1 MLRRRA
7 EQVVFGVGLCI
18 TIMCTVFGADVR
30 EAMLEQERAF
40 SRLWAESLNQQVY
53 RRFVLPTLVGHGKI
67 ALRQPVQY
75 ERLDQLI
82 KGQTEG
88 LGLLSLRIFDR
99 DQAVSYSLDK
109 EDSGRSDLA
118 GPDTANALEEET
130 SSFMVEEGMSPFA
143 ALLHPG
149 FAPGT
154 FVLRV
159 THPLVIPSRDEKDG
173 GGPLM
178 GVLEF
183 RRDVTPTLE
192 RAVRLQRWLALSV
205 MTMLAG
211 LGVGVFLH
219 VRGRNSASGN

>member
-1 MLRRRA
+1 MLLRRA
-7 EQVVFGVGLCI
+7 EQIVFGVGLCI
-18 TIMCTVFGADVR
+18 TVMCAVFGADVR

-40 SRLWAESLNQQVY
+40 SRLLAESLNQQVY
-53 RRFVLPTLVGHGKI
+53 RRFVLPTLIGHGKI
-67 ALRQPVQY
+67 ALRQPAQY
-75 ERLDQLI
+75 ELLDRLI
-82 KGQTEG
+82 KGQSEG

-99 DQAVSYSLDK
+99 GQTVSYSLDK
-109 EDSGRSDLA
+109 EESGRSDLA
-118 GPDTANALEEET
+118 GPDTATAIDGET

-205 MTMLAG
+205 MTMLLG
-211 LGVGVFLH
+211 LGVGVYRH
-219 VRGRNSASGN
+219 MRRRGALAG